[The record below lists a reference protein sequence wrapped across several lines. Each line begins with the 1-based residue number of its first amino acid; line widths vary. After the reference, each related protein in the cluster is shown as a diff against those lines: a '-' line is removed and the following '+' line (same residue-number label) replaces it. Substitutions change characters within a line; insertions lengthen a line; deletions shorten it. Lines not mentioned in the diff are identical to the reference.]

1 MPADKWPNEPLA
13 ALLLRDPFTI
23 VANEFGENRIIV
35 LMSNESEYGDEERA
49 RFRLTLARSILL
61 AVAVSRELLSR
72 VPLLPSKKWKSAVAN
87 ELLTAPWRSVNDGPR
102 PAFRYSALKPMEI
115 GIKICIFEFRY
126 LTSKR

>member
-35 LMSNESEYGDEERA
+35 LMSNESEYGDDERA
-49 RFRLTLARSILL
+49 RFRLTLALSILF

-72 VPLLPSKKWKSAVAN
+72 VPLLLSKK
-87 ELLTAPWRSVNDGPR
+87 
-102 PAFRYSALKPMEI
+102 
-115 GIKICIFEFRY
+115 
-126 LTSKR
+126 